1 MSNHCYPNEVNKSHN
16 VYTMYFTNWFNY
28 DSIMKT
34 FFRYE
39 FEVQCHRLLLIDISI
54 YTLTCFVLH
63 FKKKSL
69 HWLSWEVWI
78 SVLTVTEPSVVHT
91 TQVIKIKTE
100 THAKRSSKL
109 VIWYWVSKAFGDHVC
124 LKLHLIHDCLP
135 MIKASNIVLH
145 LASTVNRWI
154 VSVWCKMEGTKPAAV
169 CESIPPL
176 SCQCSDQL
184 L

>member
-39 FEVQCHRLLLIDISI
+39 LEVLSQALTRRHQYIHTHR
-54 YTLTCFVLH
+54 F
-63 FKKKSL
+63 FAPFQEKPL

-78 SVLTVTEPSVVHT
+78 SVLTVTEPSVVHK
-91 TQVIKIKTE
+91 TQVIKIANWKPMLTE
-100 THAKRSSKL
+100 VQSWSYDTEFLKHS
-109 VIWYWVSKAFGDHVC
+109 GDHVC
-124 LKLHLIHDCLP
+124 LKLHLINDCLP

-154 VSVWCKMEGTKPAAV
+154 VSV
-169 CESIPPL
+169 
-176 SCQCSDQL
+176 
-184 L
+184 